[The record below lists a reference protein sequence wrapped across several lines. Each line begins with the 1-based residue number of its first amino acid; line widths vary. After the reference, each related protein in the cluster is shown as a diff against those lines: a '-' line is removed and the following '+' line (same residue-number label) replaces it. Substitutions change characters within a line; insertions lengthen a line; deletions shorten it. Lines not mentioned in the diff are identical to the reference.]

1 MFVEKQ
7 SDTSN
12 LLEVKHLQTT
22 FIEKKERTVVIDDVS
37 FSLKPGET
45 LGIVGESGS
54 GKSVTSLSIMR
65 LLNRKKAESTGQIL
79 FEGKDLLS
87 LNEDEMDDI
96 RGNRVAMI
104 FQDSMTS
111 LNPVFTVGN
120 QITESIRIHMG
131 LKKEEANQRAIEML
145 RKVGL
150 PRPETIMK
158 EYPFTLSGGMQQRVM
173 IAMALS
179 CNPSLLIAD
188 EPTTALDVTIQ
199 AQIVQLLKELRKE
212 TGMAIMLI
220 THDIG
225 LIAEMADKVIVMY
238 AGQIVEE
245 TDVFTLFK
253 SPKHPYTKALMK
265 SVPKID
271 DPEEHILQSI
281 PGMVPNNY
289 PELTGC
295 RFSGR
300 CPLANGDCPKT
311 RQNMRQLEEG
321 HWVRC
326 AYAG

>member
-1 MFVEKQ
+1 MEEQEKNQ
-7 SDTSN
+7 S
-12 LLEVKHLQTT
+12 LLEVKHLQTA
-22 FIEKKERTVVIDDVS
+22 FLDKKECTTVIDDVS

-45 LGIVGESGS
+45 VGIVGESGS

-65 LLNRKKAESTGQIL
+65 LLSLKKAQTTGQII

-87 LNEDEMDDI
+87 LTDDEMDNV
-96 RGNRVAMI
+96 RGNRISMI

-111 LNPVFTVGN
+111 LNPVFSVGN
-120 QITESIRIHMG
+120 QITEAIRAHQG
-131 LKKEEANQRAIEML
+131 LNKEEAKQRAIEML
-145 RKVGL
+145 GKVGL
-150 PRPETIMK
+150 PRPEKIMK

-173 IAMALS
+173 IAMALC

-199 AQIVQLLKELRKE
+199 AQIVQLLKDLRKE
-212 TGMAIMLI
+212 TGMAIILI

-245 TDVFTLFK
+245 TDVFTLFRN
-253 SPKHPYTKALMK
+253 PKHPYTKALMK
-265 SVPKID
+265 SVPKISD
-271 DPEEHILQSI
+271 SNENVLQSI

-289 PELTGC
+289 PDLSGC

-300 CPLANGDCPKT
+300 CPSAHGECQKT
-311 RQNMRQLEEG
+311 KQAMRQLDGE

-326 AYAG
+326 TYAG